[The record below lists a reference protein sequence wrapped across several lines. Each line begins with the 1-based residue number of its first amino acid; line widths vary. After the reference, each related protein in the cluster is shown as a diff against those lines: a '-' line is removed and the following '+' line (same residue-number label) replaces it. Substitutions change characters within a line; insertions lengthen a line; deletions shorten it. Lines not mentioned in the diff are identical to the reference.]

1 LPTHII
7 LYARKKKAWMKKPP
21 GKTWLARSFS
31 EEYRMNDEKWELLE
45 EAPSPFQA
53 EIIRG
58 LLEAQDIPSIL
69 LQEGVGRAVGFTVGP
84 LGVVQILV
92 PTSEMERAEVV
103 LNDYYTGKLALH
115 DYHEEQDDPE
125 QE

>member
-1 LPTHII
+1 
-7 LYARKKKAWMKKPP
+7 
-21 GKTWLARSFS
+21 
-31 EEYRMNDEKWELLE
+31 MNNEKWELLE

-58 LLEAQDIPSIL
+58 LLEAQDIPTIL
-69 LQEGVGRAVGFTVGP
+69 LQEGVGRAVGLTVGP

-92 PTSEMERAEVV
+92 PPGDMKRAVDV
-103 LNDYYTGKLALH
+103 LNDYYAGRLALH
-115 DYHEEQDDPE
+115 EAHEDQDNPE